1 MSRSA
6 QGFAKVKDIRPGRV
20 LYQVFCNSETASDII
35 TTLIITGKPK
45 LSGIV
50 TNSYFFDC
58 KEYNT
63 RNNYSSIWLK
73 HNYSIKDRNV
83 GVHDSD
89 SYNLHHLFTSKKAA
103 QKFIDRVNKGC
114 LSFHEQKLLIRLAE
128 YNEENDHWSVSS
140 LFCDDFSGDTVIP
153 NNCKKLIKGYNI
165 KNSFKDTSFY
175 FTKYREDIHN

>member
-6 QGFAKVKDIRPGRV
+6 QGFAKVKDIHPGRV

-73 HNYSIKDRNV
+73 HNYSITDRNV

-114 LSFHEQKLLIRLAE
+114 LSFHEQKLLTQLAE
-128 YNEENDHWSVSS
+128 YAEENDYWDALYGDPDDWEDVHEGALNSGFHESVQTDPIDETYA
-140 LFCDDFSGDTVIP
+140 LNG
-153 NNCKKLIKGYNI
+153 
-165 KNSFKDTSFY
+165 
-175 FTKYREDIHN
+175 E